1 MLARMWSKGNTPP
14 LLVEVQTCTCI
25 MWWFLRKVGIVLP
38 QNPAIPLLG
47 TYSKD
52 PPLSLKD
59 TYTTMYI
66 STLFVIANVAV
77 VD

>member
-1 MLARMWSKGNTPP
+1 
-14 LLVEVQTCTCI
+14 

-38 QNPAIPLLG
+38 QKTAIPLLG
-47 TYSKD
+47 IYSKY

-66 STLFVIANVAV
+66 STLFAIVSIAV